1 MQRESK
7 ELPKLEGLAVEAIW
21 RFIGDNQIILTWLS
35 GIMIAGTGATWR
47 IVKLLAERE
56 RRIVKL
62 LAEWEALKSATER
75 QQTPQQLPDSEAGPS
90 AARVEIAS
98 AHNAIVHVI
107 DDDPAIRQSV
117 AFTLTSSGFAIKVYN
132 SAIAFLAGIRTVEP
146 GCILTDVTMPGM
158 SGVELLRQLKARQI
172 RLPVI
177 VMTGDGETQVAV
189 DAMKAGAVEFIEKPF
204 TEEALIFA
212 VRTALEFSEENE
224 RWKGEVS
231 VIGVKPT
238 VTLGR

>member
-1 MQRESK
+1 MET
-7 ELPKLEGLAVEAIW
+7 IW
-21 RFIGDNQIILTWLS
+21 RFIGDNQVILTWLS

-47 IVKLLAERE
+47 VVKLLADREVRIAKLLAERAE
-56 RRIVKL
+56 REVSP
-62 LAEWEALKSATER
+62 SATER
-75 QQTPQQLPDSEAGPS
+75 QQTPPQLPDSETGP
-90 AARVEIAS
+90 ATVRGEIAS
-98 AHNAIVHVI
+98 THNAIVHVI

-158 SGVELLRQLKARQI
+158 SGVELLRQLKVRHI

-189 DAMKAGAVEFIEKPF
+189 DAMKAGAIEFIEKPF
-204 TEEALIFA
+204 TEEALVFA
-212 VRTALEFSEENE
+212 VRTALEFYDDDV

-231 VIGVKPT
+231 ATGVKPRPG
-238 VTLGR
+238 LGH